1 VAPESIGRHDDWI
14 THRHSDCKTA
24 GMRESTEPQRPAI
37 TSVTIPPNK
46 VTKPLKV
53 LPPPVED
60 EEDDSVI
67 CRGID

>member
-1 VAPESIGRHDDWI
+1 
-14 THRHSDCKTA
+14 
-24 GMRESTEPQRPAI
+24 MRESTEPQRPAI